1 MGSWIEKGMEERE
14 EKKQVG
20 ELTERGVTKGVVEG
34 GVYFIFGFIFTIF
47 WFGLLV
53 CRKKLSLK

>member
-1 MGSWIEKGMEERE
+1 MEERE